1 MREIK
6 FRAWDKLGDDEG
18 NPCMRSWDQLLR
30 DKYANSADSIF
41 NDKMLILMQYTGIKD
56 KKGVEIYE
64 GDIVRCVSDH
74 VGTVVWKE
82 EDACF
87 NVDGY
92 YCQSDDYPTMAF
104 MEGQPFEVIG
114 NVCENPELVKES
126 T

>member
-18 NPCMRSWDQLLR
+18 NLCMRSWDQLLR

-56 KKGVEIYE
+56 KNGVEIYE
-64 GDIVRCVSDH
+64 GDVLRESGEYPDGSYDERV
-74 VGTVVWKE
+74 
-82 EDACF
+82 F
-87 NVDGY
+87 NVEWFV
-92 YCQSDDYPTMAF
+92 DDIHSGWNIAPCDTWYSC
-104 MEGQPFEVIG
+104 VIG

>member
-56 KKGVEIYE
+56 KNGLTDIYE
-64 GDIVRCVSDH
+64 GDIIDTN
-74 VGTVVWKE
+74 G
-82 EDACF
+82 
-87 NVDGY
+87 
-92 YCQSDDYPTMAF
+92 
-104 MEGQPFEVIG
+104 
-114 NVCENPELVKES
+114 LVKGNIYES
-126 T
+126 QNSQIHESEHVHGSTTDIVVKGMGTISWRSTEQAMLERGCNYAE